1 MAEQLM
7 TMNEQPGSP
16 HPPEDGRWIRFATP
30 DPEDTQSRTEA
41 LLGNPHQFTVLGRDD
56 PFMARIA
63 HASLGAVSLLRSRY
77 GVDVEITCLPPIP
90 SVTVSLVR
98 SGHIT
103 VAKERGAGTNVDGR
117 HAVVLS
123 YDQPVRMRWTAD
135 TEQVMLVLTKS
146 AVADTLERM
155 LQAPLKGDL
164 VFEAELDTRGRGRGI
179 IGAMETLAQVVSALP
194 TGVNPGPVTAELASS
209 VATQLLLTHPHNYTE
224 QLFSDQPLPPP
235 RIVRRVIDFIDNSDG
250 MQLRLA
256 DLTDCANVSE
266 RSLHNAFK
274 KHLGMA
280 PMSYVRQRRLQQ
292 AHDEL
297 LRIDPG
303 QGVTVTDIALR
314 FGFSHM
320 GRFAA
325 AYRERFGESPSVTLA
340 R

>member
-1 MAEQLM
+1 MAQQLM
-7 TMNEQPGSP
+7 TMNERPGSP
-16 HPPEDGRWIRFATP
+16 LLPQDGRWIRFATP
-30 DPEDTQSRTEA
+30 DPQDAQSRTEA
-41 LLGNPHQFTVLGRDD
+41 LLGNPHQFTLLGGDN
-56 PFMARIA
+56 PFMAQIA

-77 GVDVEITCLPPIP
+77 GVDVEITCHPPIP
-90 SVTVSLVR
+90 QVTVSLVR

-103 VAKERGAGTNVDGR
+103 VAKERGARTNVDGR

-135 TEQVMLVLTKS
+135 TEQVMLALTKS

-164 VFEAELDTRGRGRGI
+164 VFEAELDTRSRGRGI
-179 IGAMETLAQVVSALP
+179 IGAMETLAHVVSGLP

-209 VATQLLLTHPHNYTE
+209 VATQLLLAHRHNYTE

-235 RIVRRVIDFIDNSDG
+235 RTVRRVIDFIDNSDG
-250 MQLRLA
+250 MHLRLA

-297 LRIDPG
+297 LRIGPG
-303 QGVTVTDIALR
+303 QGVTVTDVALR